1 MGPIIYSNFFCSHR
15 QHLNKKVYTGYADEQ
30 HLRIHLKKKKAIRL
44 NRSYMIKEVTV
55 MQDRYESGLFI
66 GYKNMDF

>member
-1 MGPIIYSNFFCSHR
+1 MLMCST
-15 QHLNKKVYTGYADEQ
+15 LEY
-30 HLRIHLKKKKAIRL
+30 IKKKKAIRL

>member
-1 MGPIIYSNFFCSHR
+1 MLMSSTLEYI
-15 QHLNKKVYTGYADEQ
+15 KK
-30 HLRIHLKKKKAIRL
+30 KKKKAIRL